1 LATTT
6 TNTLGRMEFL
16 TSNGRFKSTHLD
28 ENTHLDFFLFNNFI
42 QPKLKQAE

>member
-1 LATTT
+1 
-6 TNTLGRMEFL
+6 MEFL

-28 ENTHLDFFLFNNFI
+28 ENTHLDDLFLFNNFI